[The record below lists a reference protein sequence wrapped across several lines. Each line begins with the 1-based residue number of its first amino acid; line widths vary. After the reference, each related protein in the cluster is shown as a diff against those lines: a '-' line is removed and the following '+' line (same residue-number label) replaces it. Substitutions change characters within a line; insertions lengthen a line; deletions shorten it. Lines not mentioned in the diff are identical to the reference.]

1 MINTISVLNCDYKL
15 ASKII
20 TDHLKQVM
28 PSIVHSDQT
37 CSVINRSIFCNLHLI
52 HDTLD
57 MINKTDETRILI
69 AFDQM
74 KASDRVDHKFGFGTS
89 FCRWVSIL
97 YLNVFSRII
106 CNGKISARIFLER
119 GLGQGCPLSPIL
131 YVLTSEVLANQICKD
146 PAIEGFL
153 LPGTGGLQ
161 FKVSQY
167 ADDATNF
174 VKNKR
179 SLCHLLETVNKYE
192 MGSGAKLNTS
202 KAEAMWLGR
211 WRANGAS
218 PFGLQWV
225 NKLKI
230 LGVYFWNG
238 LVNVHEDNRRRKLDK
253 LKRTLGLW
261 SQWDVCFLGR
271 SMILNVLRAS
281 KFWHVAKVLS
291 PQNGF
296 LLNTSELFGLLS
308 GNQNLKL

>member
-1 MINTISVLNCDYKL
+1 
-15 ASKII
+15 
-20 TDHLKQVM
+20 
-28 PSIVHSDQT
+28 
-37 CSVINRSIFCNLHLI
+37 
-52 HDTLD
+52 
-57 MINKTDETRILI
+57 
-69 AFDQM
+69 M
-74 KASDRVDHKFGFGTS
+74 KASDRVDDNFLMRVLSKFGFGTS
-89 FCRWVSIL
+89 FCRWVSIF

-106 CNGKISARIFLER
+106 CNGKLSAPIFLER
-119 GLGQGCPLSPIL
+119 GVGQGCPLSPLL
-131 YVLTSEVLANQICKD
+131 YVLTSEVLANQICKN

-153 LPGTGGLQ
+153 LLGTGGVQ

-174 VKNKR
+174 IKNKR

-230 LGVYFWNG
+230 LGVYFSNG
-238 LVNVHEDNRRRKLDK
+238 LVSVDEDNWRCKLDK

-261 SQWDVCFLGR
+261 SQRDLSFLGR
-271 SMILNVLRAS
+271 GMILNVLGAS

-291 PQNGF
+291 PPKWVSIEYKRAVWPFIWKSKSETVSRARCVAPIERGG
-296 LLNTSELFGLLS
+296 LNIVDFETKCSSLHL
-308 GNQNLKL
+308 